1 MDNNAIEVKVTSV
14 KMVARNDLDAVIY
27 DLDKQIELLSSQAD
41 KWDYLVAV
49 ASGILCGMLDIIW
62 VGDFSLENGR
72 AFASDKVDGFVEK
85 TANILGFKGDDLKDA
100 VKFLEEKF
108 PIPSDGNTP
117 DFGGGL
123 QHHLR
128 DFAHHPTIVG
138 LIFSLLTQFTEMS
151 YGTDVNGVFKVVP
164 VPDKSK
170 FFIGKGVP
178 DKLFK
183 GTVVWFLHLV
193 SDMAGSSSTA
203 GITGG
208 TGIPGPILSL
218 AKELSALPI
227 FQNMKIGDHR
237 LSVFLSKVFNGTLF
251 AQHDEN
257 GKIIKDTI
265 IKFDLRGELGAV
277 VELGKQALPVIA
289 NDCIVRSFYFIRRF
303 SLALKSLNCS
313 SIGDIH
319 LKDIDWDSVKPF
331 GNPTITRM
339 LTI

>member
-1 MDNNAIEVKVTSV
+1 MDKNAIEIKVTTV
-14 KMVARNDLDAVIY
+14 NKIARNDLDTVIY
-27 DLDKQIELLSSQAD
+27 DLDNQIELLSSQAD

-49 ASGILCGMLDIIW
+49 ASGILCGMLDILW

-72 AFASDKVDGFVEK
+72 AFASDKVDSFVEK

-138 LIFSLLTQFTEMS
+138 LIFSLLTQFTGMS
-151 YGTDVNGVFKVVP
+151 YGTDVNGVFKIVT

-170 FFIGKGVP
+170 AFIGDDIP

-183 GTVVWFLHLV
+183 GTVVWFFHLV

-203 GITGG
+203 
-208 TGIPGPILSL
+208 
-218 AKELSALPI
+218 
-227 FQNMKIGDHR
+227 
-237 LSVFLSKVFNGTLF
+237 
-251 AQHDEN
+251 
-257 GKIIKDTI
+257 
-265 IKFDLRGELGAV
+265 
-277 VELGKQALPVIA
+277 
-289 NDCIVRSFYFIRRF
+289 
-303 SLALKSLNCS
+303 
-313 SIGDIH
+313 
-319 LKDIDWDSVKPF
+319 
-331 GNPTITRM
+331 
-339 LTI
+339 

>member
-14 KMVARNDLDAVIY
+14 EMVARNDLDAVIY

-85 TANILGFKGDDLKDA
+85 TANILGFKGDDLKDT

-151 YGTDVNGVFKVVP
+151 YGTDANGVFKVVP
-164 VPDKSK
+164 VLDKSK
-170 FFIGKGVP
+170 FFIGKDVP

-183 GTVVWFLHLV
+183 GTVVWFFHLV

-208 TGIPGPILSL
+208 TGIPGPQCQQL
-218 AKELSALPI
+218 KRYWHLPHI
-227 FQNMKIGDHR
+227 KNQIEYLGQN
-237 LSVFLSKVFNGTLF
+237 TL
-251 AQHDEN
+251 
-257 GKIIKDTI
+257 
-265 IKFDLRGELGAV
+265 R
-277 VELGKQALPVIA
+277 
-289 NDCIVRSFYFIRRF
+289 
-303 SLALKSLNCS
+303 
-313 SIGDIH
+313 
-319 LKDIDWDSVKPF
+319 
-331 GNPTITRM
+331 
-339 LTI
+339 